1 MIIFPFVFATLLFLA
16 LIFRSEFRSTPS
28 PVSKK
33 RFYFLNISFFILL
46 FFHVFKDPYSLP
58 DLDGYI
64 TVFDEIKRKSL
75 TYIFQY
81 GLQAE
86 TRVEPGWIIYNKTIS
101 LFGGRFLLLAITGG
115 LILLGPYKVIK
126 KYCPSKYVWLAVM
139 LFFTGP
145 YLQSIFV
152 IRQHLAISICLLSIP
167 YILKKRLIKYLIV
180 CALAVSIHY
189 SAVLWLP
196 IYFFYHINREKVL
209 FVAMMAFAVVIITL
223 YSLILPYV
231 GVIVEGFSG
240 WVEKNDDI
248 GTKMTESLMMGSV
261 FAAFVFSLRNHVF
274 DKGVIRLFFILLSF
288 ALIFSIAGIGFIQT
302 GRLNMYFTRLVYI
315 YIPLLLYYI
324 KRKSQRTIIGIF
336 LSSLF
341 ILVWLIH
348 AFDMD
353 VDYNHYE
360 LLFW

>member
-126 KYCPSKYVWLAVM
+126 KFCPSKYVWLAVM
-139 LFFTGP
+139 LYFTGP
-145 YLQSIFV
+145 YLQSLFV
-152 IRQHLAISICLLSIP
+152 IRQHMAISICLLSIP
-167 YILKKRLIKYLIV
+167 FILKKRLFKYIIV
-180 CALAVSIHY
+180 CAIAISIHY

-196 IYFFYHINREKVL
+196 VYFFYQIKKEKVL
-209 FVAMMAFAVVIITL
+209 LVAMMAFSVLVIAL

-231 GVIVEGFSG
+231 GVFIEGFSG

-248 GTKMTESLMMGSV
+248 GAKMTESLMMGSV
-261 FAAFVFSLRNHVF
+261 FAASVYSLGKHF
-274 DKGVIRLFFILLSF
+274 LDKGVARLFSILLTF
-288 ALIFSIAGIGFIQT
+288 ALVFSIAGIGFIQT

-315 YIPLLLYYI
+315 YIPLLLFYLK
-324 KRKSQRTIIGIF
+324 KRPQRTIIGVV
-336 LSSLF
+336 LSSIF

-348 AFDMD
+348 AFDLD
-353 VDYNHYE
+353 VDYNRYE
-360 LLFW
+360 LLIW

>member
-1 MIIFPFVFATLLFLA
+1 
-16 LIFRSEFRSTPS
+16 
-28 PVSKK
+28 
-33 RFYFLNISFFILL
+33 
-46 FFHVFKDPYSLP
+46 
-58 DLDGYI
+58 
-64 TVFDEIKRKSL
+64 
-75 TYIFQY
+75 
-81 GLQAE
+81 
-86 TRVEPGWIIYNKTIS
+86 
-101 LFGGRFLLLAITGG
+101 
-115 LILLGPYKVIK
+115 
-126 KYCPSKYVWLAVM
+126 
-139 LFFTGP
+139 
-145 YLQSIFV
+145 
-152 IRQHLAISICLLSIP
+152 
-167 YILKKRLIKYLIV
+167 
-180 CALAVSIHY
+180 
-189 SAVLWLP
+189 
-196 IYFFYHINREKVL
+196 
-209 FVAMMAFAVVIITL
+209 
-223 YSLILPYV
+223 LILPYV